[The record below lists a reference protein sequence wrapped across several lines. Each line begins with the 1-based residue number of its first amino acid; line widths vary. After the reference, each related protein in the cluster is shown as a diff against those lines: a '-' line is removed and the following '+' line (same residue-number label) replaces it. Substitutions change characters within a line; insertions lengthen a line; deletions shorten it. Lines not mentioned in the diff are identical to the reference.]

1 MADVMNTWINDS
13 SGSWGSAETI
23 KYDSSNLINIKLD
36 LYSAVFQLEEVK
48 TQIEIMESYEAQW
61 QGEAKQTYLDLKNIL
76 TEYKEKKFDLEW
88 KYKSK
93 IKSLEKENNHLHR
106 VIDKFKESIG
116 KFIEWICQKFDMGAE
131 DNLIRKFEK
140 ETRTYL
146 DAEKQIAKEDREKEL
161 DLEI

>member
-76 TEYKEKKFDLEW
+76 KQYCNDYMNSVEKLKICVIGLDSLLDQTPLADVIKE
-88 KYKSK
+88 
-93 IKSLEKENNHLHR
+93 
-106 VIDKFKESIG
+106 ID
-116 KFIEWICQKFDMGAE
+116 QV
-131 DNLIRKFEK
+131 
-140 ETRTYL
+140 
-146 DAEKQIAKEDREKEL
+146 
-161 DLEI
+161 

>member
-61 QGEAKQTYLDLKNIL
+61 QGEAKEAYLDLKNIL
-76 TEYKEKKFDLEW
+76 KQYCNDYTNSVEKLKTCVIGLDSLLDQIPLADVIKE
-88 KYKSK
+88 
-93 IKSLEKENNHLHR
+93 
-106 VIDKFKESIG
+106 ID
-116 KFIEWICQKFDMGAE
+116 QV
-131 DNLIRKFEK
+131 
-140 ETRTYL
+140 
-146 DAEKQIAKEDREKEL
+146 
-161 DLEI
+161 

>member
-1 MADVMNTWINDS
+1 MNIIISNCSYERSLVDVMNTWINDS

-76 TEYKEKKFDLEW
+76 KQYCNDYMNSVEKLKICVIGLDSLLDQIPLADVIKE
-88 KYKSK
+88 
-93 IKSLEKENNHLHR
+93 
-106 VIDKFKESIG
+106 ID
-116 KFIEWICQKFDMGAE
+116 QV
-131 DNLIRKFEK
+131 
-140 ETRTYL
+140 
-146 DAEKQIAKEDREKEL
+146 
-161 DLEI
+161 

>member
-76 TEYKEKKFDLEW
+76 TEYKEKK
-88 KYKSK
+88 
-93 IKSLEKENNHLHR
+93 
-106 VIDKFKESIG
+106 
-116 KFIEWICQKFDMGAE
+116 
-131 DNLIRKFEK
+131 
-140 ETRTYL
+140 
-146 DAEKQIAKEDREKEL
+146 
-161 DLEI
+161 